1 MSDCP
6 TRHKFPQGS
15 TNRDYDIF
23 EDLPDGSTA
32 WRACV
37 FGMENVELK
46 FRELAKETTNRIFAI
61 SLPDQAVPTI
71 RPWKSTATQD
81 LRRAG

>member
-1 MSDCP
+1 MSSTP
-6 TRHKFPQGS
+6 RLHNVPEGS

-23 EDLPDGSTA
+23 EEFPDGSCV

-46 FRELAKETTNRIFAI
+46 FRELAKETSNRIFAT
-61 SLPDQAVPTI
+61 SLLEESAAVVGP
-71 RPWKSTATQD
+71 RKSTAKQD
-81 LRRAG
+81 LRHVG

>member
-1 MSDCP
+1 MTSGP
-6 TRHKFPQGS
+6 THQKFSEGS

-23 EDLPDGSTA
+23 EELPDGGTV

-46 FRELAKETTNRIFAI
+46 FRELAKETGNRIFAM
-61 SLPDQAVPTI
+61 SLLDRSIPII
-71 RPWKSTATQD
+71 RPWKPSARPD
-81 LRRAG
+81 LRRAS